1 MLLLLFAKKQKMQ
14 ISIKPFSSSEVE
26 SLVELGQKT
35 FKESHGH
42 SATEIDI
49 QNYVDYHFNTDTLL
63 KALSDSNIYFHKILF
78 DNQLAGYSKLIL
90 DNPHPLTSI
99 SPIAKFERLYLLK
112 DFYGLG
118 LGKEL
123 LKHNIEIAR
132 AHQQKAFWIFV
143 WTENENGLKFYKKN
157 DFKIIGTHNFKISD
171 QHSNPNFVMLKLF

>member
-1 MLLLLFAKKQKMQ
+1 MQ

-26 SLVELGQKT
+26 SLAELSQNT

-42 SATEIDI
+42 SATDTDI
-49 QNYVDYHFNTDTLL
+49 QNYVDYHFNTHTLS
-63 KALSDSNIYFHKILF
+63 KALNDSNIYFNKIFF

-90 DNPHPLTSI
+90 DKPHPLTNI

-123 LKHNIEIAR
+123 LKHNIEIAIT
-132 AHQQKAFWIFV
+132 HQQKAFWLFV
-143 WTENENGLKFYKKN
+143 WTENKNGLKFYKKN
-157 DFKIIGTHNFKISD
+157 DFKIIGDHDFKISD
-171 QHSNPNFVMLKLF
+171 QHSNPNFVMFKLL

>member
-1 MLLLLFAKKQKMQ
+1 MQ
-14 ISIKPFSSSEVE
+14 ISIKSFSSSEVE
-26 SLVELGQKT
+26 SLAELGQKT

-49 QNYVDYHFNTDTLL
+49 QNYVDYHFNTHTLSKDL
-63 KALSDSNIYFHKILF
+63 DDSTIYFHKILF
-78 DNQLAGYSKLIL
+78 DDQLAGYSKLIL
-90 DNPHPLTSI
+90 DNPHPLSDI

-132 AHQQKAFWIFV
+132 AHQQKGFWIFV

-157 DFKIIGTHNFKISD
+157 DFKIIGTHDFKISD